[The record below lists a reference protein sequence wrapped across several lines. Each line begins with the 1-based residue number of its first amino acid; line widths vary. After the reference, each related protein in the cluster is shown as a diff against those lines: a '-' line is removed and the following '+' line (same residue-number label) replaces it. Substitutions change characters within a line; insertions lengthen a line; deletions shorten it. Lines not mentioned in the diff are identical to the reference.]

1 VVPEGK
7 ALGLEAA
14 SRPEGPPLEPGK
26 RQTRQRRLVW
36 QAIRE
41 IGPHCTADE
50 VTAWVK
56 RADPR
61 IARSTV
67 YRILATMTGSGDL
80 LAARLDAGAL
90 RYELAA
96 VEHHHAVC
104 QVCGTVTHLGDE
116 LVKTLER
123 HLAAT
128 LGFRAVRTDLTVAGI
143 CRGCAT
149 GGRRAIRR
157 SPG

>member
-1 VVPEGK
+1 VPEG
-7 ALGLEAA
+7 GTLEVTPRD
-14 SRPEGPPLEPGK
+14 RPDGPRLEPGR

-41 IGPHCTADE
+41 VGPHCTADD
-50 VTAWVK
+50 VTACVK

-61 IARSTV
+61 ISRSTV
-67 YRILATMTGSGDL
+67 YRILAAMTSSGDVV
-80 LAARLDAGAL
+80 AARLDAGAL

-96 VEHHHAVC
+96 TEHHHAVC

-116 LVKTLER
+116 LVKTLEE
-123 HLAAT
+123 HLAVT

-143 CRGCAT
+143 CRSCAA

-157 SPG
+157 PTA